1 MLIEVDELD
10 LQVLLICAGAY
21 IVEDTPS
28 GVIEQL
34 FTENDM
40 NTWAEGAQT
49 MASNLENSVKYNSDN
64 PDMLKNVIQTL
75 MDLSN
80 KVLEKE

>member
-21 IVEDTPS
+21 TVEDTPREM
-28 GVIEQL
+28 IEHR
-34 FTENDM
+34 FSENDL
-40 NTWAEGAQT
+40 NTWSDGAQT
-49 MASNLENSVKYNSDN
+49 MANNLENSAKYNSDN